1 MWMRKLRE
9 AARALEEESVCRSG
23 VLSVLLYFIEV
34 ELVCI

>member
-23 VLSVLLYFIEV
+23 ALSVLLYFTEA
-34 ELVCI
+34 ELLCS